1 MQPSRHQCQMTWKRY
16 LGGDV
21 AEGIFLDVLLC
32 NENLETR
39 LEPRLLQSDSYALS
53 TLLEC
58 TASYLLHQGFHNVQK
73 VPETRVTE
81 LRSCGSS
88 EFWNLETKSI
98 SSAKKV
104 WERKVGEVGLLDF
117 LFHGELHID
126 SSPIGASLRLLSTME
141 LDQSQYHQAWCLS
154 FNRFNFTPS
163 DCALPLCAF
172 VMHARLSMCFDS
184 LDI

>member
-1 MQPSRHQCQMTWKRY
+1 MNFSRLTSWRFLRLDLKKKSNMSMQPSRHQCQMTWKRY

-104 WERKVGEVGLLDF
+104 
-117 LFHGELHID
+117 
-126 SSPIGASLRLLSTME
+126 
-141 LDQSQYHQAWCLS
+141 
-154 FNRFNFTPS
+154 
-163 DCALPLCAF
+163 
-172 VMHARLSMCFDS
+172 
-184 LDI
+184 